1 MKIFVV
7 SLTRSQE
14 RRQRISQQL
23 LDAGFEFEFFDAVDA
38 SQEHFLYSNKASQ
51 KQTFQRKGYELKPGE
66 IGCFASHY
74 SLWQKCVELQAPV
87 VILEDNVDIQPLAG
101 DILQILEPYIN
112 KYGYVKLAATQPSK
126 FTPIEEITTRT
137 QLGQYA
143 KKSCGTTAYALS
155 PQAAQAFIAN
165 AEYFLE
171 PVDDYMEKPWR
182 HQVKTY
188 SVKPSLFERA
198 EIISTISSQNTKR
211 KEKQKLGV
219 LQKVYIEIYRS
230 YESIMKKLFWNHKA

>member
-14 RRQRISQQL
+14 RRQRMSLQL
-23 LDAGFEFEFFDAVDA
+23 LDAGIEFEFFDAVDA
-38 SQEHFLYSNKASQ
+38 SQDHFLYSNKASQ

-126 FTPIEEITTRT
+126 FTPIEEITTQT

-155 PQAAQAFIAN
+155 PQAAQTFIAN
-165 AEYFLE
+165 ADYFIE

-198 EIISTISSQNTKR
+198 EITSTISSQNTKR

-219 LQKVYIEIYRS
+219 LQKVYIESYRS
-230 YESIMKKLFWNHKA
+230 YESIMKKLFWNHKS